1 MGRPADSN
9 AADESLTV
17 RDNRTGET
25 YNIPYVAIGVFFD
38 DAGVVCKVESEA
50 LRTGVYRIK
59 DNTVTASAFKAIAAP
74 LKPGERVENETPKG
88 LRVSDKGFLN
98 TAVIQSQ
105 ITYIDGEAG
114 ILRYR
119 GYPIEQLALHSTHL
133 ETAYLLI
140 YGTLPGEKQLR
151 MFENEVM
158 SHTFVHADAENFFRS
173 FRCALARSLA
183 PLRKLCVF
191 GGGML
196 IRGGLSRSPS
206 FLDMTRTRW
215 PSSRAHSRTSGRI
228 TARPTPPC
236 KVRVPSTMPLG
247 DGRE

>member
-17 RDNRTGET
+17 RDNRTGKT
-25 YNIPYVAIGVFFD
+25 YNIPYVAISVFFD

-59 DNTVTASAFKAIAAP
+59 DNTVSASAFKAIAAP

-173 FRCALARSLA
+173 FRCALARSHPFA
-183 PLRKLCVF
+183 GSAFF
-191 GGGML
+191 G
-196 IRGGLSRSPS
+196 
-206 FLDMTRTRW
+206 
-215 PSSRAHSRTSGRI
+215 AK
-228 TARPTPPC
+228 C
-236 KVRVPSTMPLG
+236 
-247 DGRE
+247 